1 MLHHFKVGPKH
12 LQFQI
17 YILFRA
23 SKRFRVA
30 EVGRLSAKA
39 KNAINSSVERVFA
52 NSRQKKRRFIALNQ
66 KLLYTGIYAF

>member
-39 KNAINSSVERVFA
+39 KILKFFRWAHISLFATKNIVFV
-52 NSRQKKRRFIALNQ
+52 RITKIAT
-66 KLLYTGIYAF
+66 KM